1 MHYTVLNLK
10 IADEQLQSLCGI
22 EMIEMH
28 DKHILHKKS
37 WLIHPEVLY
46 ISPMCYKR
54 YHLKASELIDAPYLP
69 EVWPDILPYLQC
81 KVILCHKAIGM
92 ISILL
97 KALDSYGLDY
107 PRCEIG
113 CTLMISKRLYPH
125 LTNHHLNHLK
135 THIDSTHSLEDE
147 MSEIDLMV
155 LLMSKVID
163 TLNCTTL
170 SQLLDQLQLQLGEI
184 NPQLSIPIIWPS
196 FIGSLSDKL
205 LLPNESIPLVP
216 PHPLTNLPYSFLG
229 KVVCLTGPLE
239 SMVRIDAVKK
249 LHALGATYSSS
260 VTRQTNVV
268 LTNVKNPELL
278 PLESLTSKLRRALIL
293 KAQGQSI
300 DIIHEETFL
309 QAIEALK
316 E

>member
-1 MHYTVLNLK
+1 MHYTILNLK
-10 IADEQLQSLCGI
+10 MADEQSQSLCSI
-22 EMIEMH
+22 ELIEMH
-28 DKHILHKKS
+28 HKHILDKKS
-37 WLIHPEVLY
+37 WVIQPELLY

-54 YHLKASELIDAPYLP
+54 YHLKASDLVDAPYLY
-69 EVWPDILPYLQC
+69 EAWPDILPHLQG
-81 KVILCHKAIGM
+81 KVILCHKAIE
-92 ISILL
+92 IFSILL
-97 KALDSYGLDY
+97 KALDRYGLAY
-107 PRCEIG
+107 PNCEIG

-125 LTNHHLNHLK
+125 LPNHHFHHLRS
-135 THIDSTHSLEDE
+135 HMDIPHSLENE
-147 MSEIDLMV
+147 VSEIDLMV
-155 LLMSKVID
+155 SLMSKVID
-163 TLNCTTL
+163 ILNCTTL

-184 NPQLSIPIIWPS
+184 TPLVSTPIIWPS
-196 FIGSLSDKL
+196 FIGSLNDKL
-205 LLPNESIPLVP
+205 LIPNESISLVS
-216 PHPLTNLPYSFLG
+216 PHTLTTLPYSFLG

-260 VTRQTNVV
+260 VTSQTNVV

-278 PLESLTSKLRRALIL
+278 PFESLTSKLRRALIL

-309 QAIEALK
+309 QAIQTLK